1 MLRYT
6 LHYFDSQNPGKQGSG
21 HRVPLPHDILRRTRD
36 GPRSVGPI
44 PLPDF
49 PKNIEQYR
57 TGAIWLLGLA
67 LLSPVL
73 RLFQRLCD
81 ENTSGLKEF
90 QRLMGL
96 ADCFYWTGHF
106 TCSFVMCLVHSGL
119 CVYIAVMQA
128 PNGEENAFLDKTD
141 PSLLFF
147 ALTVHNALQLL
158 VVPRGARHFRHVFG
172 VFPVNVVEIWCVNL
186 ATAAIV
192 ILLVAYT
199 SNVLPWNKVIPLH
212 PLFLFKPTYWYPPSA
227 AAEPPPVEL
236 NFHDER
242 FEPAPRDATPMVHV
256 RQVVVS
262 HGAKDALKKVSFQAF
277 EKQATLLVG
286 RNGAGK
292 TTLMNVVAGEH
303 FGSDTSSLSE
313 TLDSQYL
320 RKQLLLFGCDA

>member
-1 MLRYT
+1 M
-6 LHYFDSQNPGKQGSG
+6 Q
-21 HRVPLPHDILRRTRD
+21 
-36 GPRSVGPI
+36 
-44 PLPDF
+44 
-49 PKNIEQYR
+49 
-57 TGAIWLLGLA
+57 
-67 LLSPVL
+67 
-73 RLFQRLCD
+73 
-81 ENTSGLKEF
+81 EF

-128 PNGEENAFLDKTD
+128 PNGEESAFLDKTD

-158 VVPRGARHFRHVFG
+158 VAMLVACLFTSILAGFICIVVLCFLLPVWILASTGALDSLAEFLFRDRYLTLLSSVLPTVATYNLLTILGIENDFEGGASWGKTLRHVFG
-172 VFPVNVVEIWCVNL
+172 VFPVNVVEIWCVNFT
-186 ATAAIV
+186 TAAIL

-227 AAEPPPVEL
+227 VGEPPPVEL

-256 RQVVVS
+256 RQVIVS

-292 TTLMNVVAGEH
+292 TTLMNVVAAGN
-303 FGSDTSSLSE
+303 
-313 TLDSQYL
+313 
-320 RKQLLLFGCDA
+320 RKVRIWNRVDCRLKLLLPHCLQGSLDGPKFDASADKA